1 MKRPWNILLYILLGA
16 VGLWLCAVLLLPVG
30 LPFLLGY
37 LISSLARRFR
47 PRRWNSTLSGIF
59 SVSIVFLLLSGLLWL
74 LFRFLIAEG
83 QQLAYR
89 LPELLEELSPSLD
102 LVYGKLLS
110 LAGRLPDGLAAPAVQ
125 WVEKLFAGGSLF
137 LGSLSEWLLSGAAG
151 LLSKIPNLVLFIL
164 TTLLS
169 AYFFATDPQSVE
181 SFLKK
186 HIPHSPLEKGTAL
199 LHRLKRAIGG
209 YVKSQLYLSAV
220 SFGLCALGLLILGY
234 PRAFLWAV
242 LIGLVDA
249 LPVFGTGIILIP
261 WGLLSFLRGDTT
273 AGVGL
278 LLLYGGISVTR
289 TILEPRFLGKQIGL
303 HPLLTLLSLYGG
315 FRLFGVPG
323 MVLLPIGVMMLKQVY
338 DLSLDF

>member
-1 MKRPWNILLYILLGA
+1 MKQPWNILLYILLGG

-37 LISSLARRFR
+37 LISRLASRFR
-47 PRRWNSTLSGIF
+47 PRRWNATVSGIF
-59 SVSIVFLLLSGLLWL
+59 GVSVVFLLLSMLLWL
-74 LFRFLIAEG
+74 VFRFLLAEG
-83 QQLAYR
+83 QILAKK
-89 LPELLEELSPSLD
+89 LPHLLEELSPTLE

-110 LAGRLPDGLAAPAVQ
+110 LTERFPEGLSLPAAQ
-125 WVEKLFAGGSLF
+125 WVERLFTGGSLF

-151 LLSKIPNLVLFIL
+151 LLSRIPNLILFIL

-169 AYFFATDPQSVE
+169 AYFFATDPRGIGT
-181 SFLKK
+181 FFRK
-186 HIPHSPLEKGTAL
+186 HIPQSRLEKGSAL
-199 LHRLKRAIGG
+199 LHRLKSAIVG
-209 YVKSQLYLSAV
+209 YAKSQLYLSAV
-220 SFGLCALGLLILGY
+220 SFVLCALGLLLLGY
-234 PRAFLWAV
+234 PRAFLWAIPIA
-242 LIGLVDA
+242 LIDA
-249 LPVFGTGIILIP
+249 LPVLGTGIVLIP
-261 WGLLSFLRGDTT
+261 WGLVSFLRGDTRT
-273 AGVGL
+273 GIIL
-278 LLLYGGISVTR
+278 LLLYGAVSVTR

>member
-1 MKRPWNILLYILLGA
+1 MKQPWNFLLYILLGA

-37 LISSLARRFR
+37 LISRIAMRFR
-47 PRRWNSTLSGIF
+47 PRKWNNTVSGVF
-59 SVSIVFLLLSGLLWL
+59 GVSVVFLILSVLLWL
-74 LFRFLIAEG
+74 VFRFLFAEG
-83 QQLAYR
+83 QALAKK
-89 LPELLEELSPSLD
+89 LPRLLEELSPTLD
-102 LVYGKLLS
+102 MLRRRMLS
-110 LAGRLPDGLAAPAVQ
+110 LAERLPDGLDLSATQ
-125 WVEKLFAGGSLF
+125 WVERLFTGGSVF
-137 LGSLSEWLLSGAAG
+137 LGSLSEWFFSGAAG
-151 LLSKIPNLVLFIL
+151 ILSRIPNLILFIL

-169 AYFFATDPQSVE
+169 AYFFATDPRGIGT
-181 SFLKK
+181 FLRK
-186 HIPHSPLEKGTAL
+186 HIPQDPMEKGIAL
-199 LHRLKRAIGG
+199 LHRFKSAIGG
-209 YVKSQLYLSAV
+209 YAKSQLYLSAV

-242 LIGLVDA
+242 LIALVDA

-261 WGLLSFLRGDTT
+261 WGLLSFLRGDTRV
-273 AGVGL
+273 GIGL
-278 LLLYGGISVTR
+278 LLLYGVISVTR

>member
-16 VGLWLCAVLLLPVG
+16 VGIWLCAVLILPVG

-37 LISSLARRFR
+37 VLSRLSLRFR
-47 PRRWNSTLSGIF
+47 PRKWNETLAGIF
-59 SVSIVFLLLSGLLWL
+59 GVSVVFLLLSILLWL
-74 LFRFLIAEG
+74 LFRFLLAEG
-83 QQLAYR
+83 QALARR
-89 LPELLEELSPSLD
+89 LPALLEELSPTLT
-102 LVYGKLLS
+102 LLQQKLLA
-110 LAGRLPDGLAAPAVQ
+110 LTERLPDGLAQSATQ
-125 WVEKLFAGGSLF
+125 WVERLFTGGSL
-137 LGSLSEWLLSGAAG
+137 LIGSLSEWLLTGAAG
-151 LLSKIPNLVLFIL
+151 LLSRIPNLILFIL

-273 AGVGL
+273 VGVGL